1 MTNLK
6 KSLQNEIKP
15 FLDIIIPEQPIAM
28 QRPRLRSFGASS
40 GFAPLSRV
48 YNPQSSEK
56 VRLGWIF
63 KEAMMKAHKSCTDKP
78 LIVQMVFSFKRVKSN
93 KRKHH
98 TATPDI
104 DNVIKFYLDC
114 MQGDGGIVYFN
125 DSAIVEVRASK
136 GYTEKPSVHI
146 VIYEV

>member
-28 QRPRLRSFGASS
+28 QRPRLGK
-40 GFAPLSRV
+40 GHT
-48 YNPQSSEK
+48 YNPQADEK